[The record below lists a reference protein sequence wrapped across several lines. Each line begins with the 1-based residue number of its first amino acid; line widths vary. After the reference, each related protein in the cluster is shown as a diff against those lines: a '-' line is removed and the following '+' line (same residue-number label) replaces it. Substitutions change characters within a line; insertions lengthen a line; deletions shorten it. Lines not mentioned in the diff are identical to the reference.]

1 MPPGAATV
9 PDSSGTKG
17 RRVIQRLQSTYREYP
32 SRFWILVAATFI
44 DAVGRTILNPFFAL
58 YITDRFGVG
67 MTEAGLLFSVFSVSG
82 FAGNML
88 GGALTDR
95 FGRKGMVLFGLV
107 FSALSSLTMGFA
119 GSLSAFYALAILV
132 GVLSDI
138 AGPARGAMVADL
150 LPEHQR
156 AEGFGILRVAG
167 NMAWIIGPTIGGV
180 LASRSYLLLFILDA
194 VGSLITAAILFRMLP
209 ETRPEARQTAQRE
222 SIGMTFAGYFKAA
235 ADGTFMA
242 FVLIAALMNLV
253 YLQMY
258 STLSVFLRD
267 VHSVPTQ
274 GYGFLMSANAVLVVL
289 TQFWVTRRIKPYPPM
304 IMMAV
309 GTALYMIGFS
319 AYGFVSSYGA
329 FLAAMLIITVGEMI
343 VMPVSN
349 ALVAHL
355 APADMRGRYIAV
367 SGLSWEIPSAIGPL
381 AAGLILD
388 NYNPNLVW
396 YAGGVLAL
404 IASIG
409 FLVLHSTAH
418 ARLAE
423 PRTAPEAAS

>member
-1 MPPGAATV
+1 MIRRLSAT
-9 PDSSGTKG
+9 
-17 RRVIQRLQSTYREYP
+17 YHEYP
-32 SRFWILVAATFI
+32 SRFWILVGATFI
-44 DAVGRTILNPFFAL
+44 DSIGRTLLNPFFAL

-67 MTEAGLLFSVFSVSG
+67 MTEAGVLFSIFAVSG

-107 FSALSSLTMGFA
+107 FSALSSLTMGFV
-119 GSLSAFYALAILV
+119 GRLSTFYVLAVVV
-132 GVLSDI
+132 GLLGDI

-156 AEGFGILRVAG
+156 AEGFGVLRVVG
-167 NMAWIIGPTIGGV
+167 NLAWIVGPTIGGL
-180 LASRSYLLLFILDA
+180 LASHSYLLLFLLDA
-194 VGSLITAAILFRMLP
+194 AASLITAVILFRMLP
-209 ETRPEARQTAQRE
+209 ETRPEARRTAERE
-222 SIGMTFAGYFKAA
+222 SVGRTFAGYFRVS

-242 FVLIAALMNLV
+242 FVLLAALMNLV

-267 VHSVPTQ
+267 VHSVTTQ

-289 TQFWVTRRIKPYPPM
+289 TQFWVTRRIRPHPPM

-309 GTALYMIGFS
+309 GTALYMVGFT
-319 AYGFVSSYGA
+319 AYGFASAYPA

-343 VMPVSN
+343 VVPVSN
-349 ALVAHL
+349 ALVVRL
-355 APADMRGRYIAV
+355 APADMRGRYIAI

-381 AAGLILD
+381 AAGLVLD
-388 NYNPNLVW
+388 HYNPNLVW
-396 YAGGVLAL
+396 YAGGALAL
-404 IASIG
+404 VACLG
-409 FLVLHSTAH
+409 FLVLHSAAR
-418 ARLAE
+418 ARLEAPQAAAE
-423 PRTAPEAAS
+423 PAA

>member
-1 MPPGAATV
+1 M
-9 PDSSGTKG
+9 
-17 RRVIQRLQSTYREYP
+17 IERLRSTYHEYP
-32 SRFWILVAATFI
+32 SRFWILVGATFV

-67 MTEAGLLFSVFSVSG
+67 MTEAGLLFTLFSISG

-95 FGRKGMVLFGLV
+95 FGRKGMVLFGLA

-119 GSLSAFYALAILV
+119 SSLSMFYALAVLV
-132 GVLSDI
+132 GLLADI

-150 LPEHQR
+150 LPEDQR
-156 AEGFGILRVAG
+156 AEGFGIMRVAG
-167 NMAWIIGPTIGGV
+167 NLAWIIGPTIGGL

-194 VGSLITAAILFRMLP
+194 VASLITAAILFRMLP
-209 ETRPEARQTAQRE
+209 ETRPEARQAAQRE
-222 SIGMTFAGYFKAA
+222 SVGQTFAGYSRAA

-242 FVLIAALMNLV
+242 FILTAALMNLV

-258 STLSVFLRD
+258 STLSVYLRD
-267 VHSVPTQ
+267 VHAIPTQ
-274 GYGFLMSANAVLVVL
+274 GYGFLMSANAGLVVL
-289 TQFWVTRRIKPYPPM
+289 TQFWITRRIRRYPPM

-309 GTALYMIGFS
+309 GTALYMVGFTAFGLVS
-319 AYGFVSSYGA
+319 AYAAFV
-329 FLAAMLIITVGEMI
+329 AAMLIITVGEMI

-349 ALVAHL
+349 ALVARL
-355 APADMRGRYIAV
+355 APADMRGRYMAV
-367 SGLSWEIPSAIGPL
+367 SGLAWEIPSAVGPL

-396 YAGGVLAL
+396 YAGGGLAL
-404 IASIG
+404 IASLG
-409 FLVLHSTAH
+409 FLVLNSRARS
-418 ARLAE
+418 RLAE
-423 PRTAPEAAS
+423 QMAAANTAG

>member
-1 MPPGAATV
+1 ML
-9 PDSSGTKG
+9 K
-17 RRVIQRLQSTYREYP
+17 RLRSTYLEYP
-32 SRFWILVAATFI
+32 SRFWVLVGASFI

-58 YITDRFGVG
+58 YVTDRFGVG
-67 MTEAGLLFSVFSVSG
+67 MTEAGLLFSLFSVSG
-82 FAGNML
+82 FAGSML

-107 FSALSSLTMGFA
+107 FSSLSSLTMGFA
-119 GSLSAFYALAILV
+119 GSLSAFYVLAFAV
-132 GVLSDI
+132 GLLSDI

-150 LPEHQR
+150 LPEQQR
-156 AEGFGILRVAG
+156 AEGFGILRVVG
-167 NMAWIIGPTIGGV
+167 NLAWIIGPTIGGV

-194 VGSLITAAILFRMLP
+194 VASLITAAILFRMLP

-222 SIGMTFAGYFKAA
+222 SVGKTFAGYFRVT
-235 ADGTFMA
+235 ADGIYMA
-242 FVLIAALMNLV
+242 FILTAALMNLV

-289 TQFWVTRRIKPYPPM
+289 MQFWVTRRIRPYPPM
-304 IMMAV
+304 VMMAV
-309 GTALYMIGFS
+309 GTALYMIGFT
-319 AYGFVSSYGA
+319 AFGFVSAYPA

-349 ALVAHL
+349 ALVARL
-355 APADMRGRYIAV
+355 APPDMRGRYIAIA
-367 SGLSWEIPSAIGPL
+367 GLSWEIPSAIGPL

-396 YAGGVLAL
+396 YAGGALAL
-404 IASIG
+404 VASLG
-409 FLVLHSTAH
+409 FLVLHSTSR

-423 PRTAPEAAS
+423 PQVATPQPAAQ

>member
-1 MPPGAATV
+1 ML
-9 PDSSGTKG
+9 K
-17 RRVIQRLQSTYREYP
+17 RLQSTYHEYP
-32 SRFWILVAATFI
+32 SRFWILVGASFI

-58 YITDRFGVG
+58 YVTDRFDVG
-67 MTEAGLLFSVFSVSG
+67 MTEAGLLFSLFSVSG
-82 FAGNML
+82 FAGSML

-119 GSLSAFYALAILV
+119 GSLSAFYVLAFAV
-132 GVLSDI
+132 GLLSDI

-150 LPEHQR
+150 LPEQQR
-156 AEGFGILRVAG
+156 AEGFGILRVVG
-167 NMAWIIGPTIGGV
+167 NLAWIIGPTIGGV

-194 VGSLITAAILFRMLP
+194 IASLITAAILFRMLP

-222 SIGMTFAGYFKAA
+222 SVGRTFAGYFRVA
-235 ADGTFMA
+235 ADGTYMA
-242 FVLIAALMNLV
+242 FVLTAALMNLV

-289 TQFWVTRRIKPYPPM
+289 MQFWVTRRIRPYPPM

-309 GTALYMIGFS
+309 GTVLYMIGFS
-319 AYGFVSSYGA
+319 AFGFVSAYPA

-349 ALVAHL
+349 ALVARL
-355 APADMRGRYIAV
+355 APPDMRGRYIAIA
-367 SGLSWEIPSAIGPL
+367 GLSWEIPSAVGPL

-396 YAGGVLAL
+396 YAGGALAL
-404 IASIG
+404 VASLG
-409 FLVLHSTAH
+409 FLVLHSTSR

-423 PRTAPEAAS
+423 PQVAPPEPAAR